1 VMKGRKRR
9 RTRTTEADTG
19 RAGILLER
27 VFQRAFGRRADPWPL
42 VADLVVERLT
52 AQGASPS
59 PADRRAIEKAV
70 RTNGVRTLRIK
81 TARSRGKPLTVTLT
95 DADGDAIVGRLDR
108 VTKALPAMIR
118 GVVDEFVPRMLST
131 IRRAYPP
138 AIRADE
144 RRYRRLEA
152 EIRQAWREPL
162 ASLELL
168 IELTRRMMRTIDDY
182 CAEHPA
188 ARPKLVH
195 VLARLHIRS
204 AHVAR
209 EILTL
214 LRCGYPDAAMA
225 RWRTLHEIAT
235 VMCLLSEHEEECAGR
250 YLDHQVVQE
259 YEDAKR
265 YQDAAAGLGRR
276 PLSDARV
283 AKLLA
288 AREAMLVR
296 HGKPFRHEFG
306 WAASALKMEK
316 PTFLDIEKA
325 VGRSH
330 LRPYYRLAGDNVH
343 AGIMGALYKLGTKE
357 AGMLLLEP
365 TPVGLEE
372 PGQNTALAL
381 ALVLAAVA
389 RVCPA
394 IDALV
399 MTKAALALADE
410 AVGQFVSVGRSLKVT
425 THKRPRSER
434 PWGA

>member
-1 VMKGRKRR
+1 MKSRKRR
-9 RTRTTEADTG
+9 RAKATGSITRRPGTFLH
-19 RAGILLER
+19 RA
-27 VFQRAFGRRADPWPL
+27 FQRAVARRTDPWPL
-42 VADLVVERLT
+42 VADLVVERLK
-52 AQGASPS
+52 AQGASPTA
-59 PADRRAIEKAV
+59 ADRRAIERAF
-70 RTNGVRTLRIK
+70 RTNGFDVLRLK
-81 TARSRGKPLTVTLT
+81 GKPSGAKPVKVTLT
-95 DADGDAIVGRLDR
+95 DADTNAIVGRMDR
-108 VTKALPAMIR
+108 VMQAMPDMIR
-118 GVVDEFVPRMLST
+118 AVVDEFVPSMVST
-131 IRRAYPP
+131 IRRAYPA

-152 EIRQAWREPL
+152 DIRRAWRAPL

-182 CAEHPA
+182 CAAHPA
-188 ARPKLVH
+188 TRPKLVH

-225 RWRTLHEIAT
+225 RWRTLHEISA
-235 VMCLLSEHEEECAGR
+235 VMCVVSEHGEECAAR
-250 YLDHQVVQE
+250 YLDHQAVQA

-265 YQDAAAGLGRR
+265 YQDAAAGLRQR
-276 PLSDARV
+276 PMSAARY
-283 AKLLA
+283 ARLLA
-288 AREAMLVR
+288 ARDAMIVR
-296 HGKPFRHEFG
+296 HGKPFRHEYG

-325 VGRSH
+325 AGRSH

-357 AGMLLLEP
+357 DGLLLLEP

-372 PGQNTALAL
+372 PGQNTALTL
-381 ALVLAAVA
+381 LLVLAAVA
-389 RVCPA
+389 LICPA
-394 IDALV
+394 IDAMV
-399 MTKAALALADE
+399 ITKAAIVIADE
-410 AVGQFVSVGRSLKVT
+410 AVDQFVSVGRSLKVT
-425 THKRPRSER
+425 TSKRPRSER